1 MLIANVMI
9 SLEIRFSCE
18 HLHFFECI
26 EEVPVPTTGRSLFA
40 YVLSELGRHRATIRD
55 IREAKINERDDLSL
69 IFVLIPM

>member
-40 YVLSELGRHRATIRD
+40 YLVLSELGRHRATD
-55 IREAKINERDDLSL
+55 EKQNKERDDLSL